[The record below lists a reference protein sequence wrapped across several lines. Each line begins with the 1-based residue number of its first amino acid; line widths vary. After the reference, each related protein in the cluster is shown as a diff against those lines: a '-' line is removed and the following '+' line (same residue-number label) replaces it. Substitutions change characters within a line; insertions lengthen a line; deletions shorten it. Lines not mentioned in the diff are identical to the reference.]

1 VLLFP
6 SLPAVLQ
13 VLLWDIRSGGS
24 PLRSAT
30 APGGAGVLKIAPGP
44 WGDVLAVSSSK
55 GLHCLELFD
64 FGAGMSNIAGKNW
77 Y

>member
-1 VLLFP
+1 
-6 SLPAVLQ
+6 
-13 VLLWDIRSGGS
+13 
-24 PLRSAT
+24 
-30 APGGAGVLKIAPGP
+30 VLKIAPGP

-77 Y
+77 YWPPRLCGFVDANLCGSVLK